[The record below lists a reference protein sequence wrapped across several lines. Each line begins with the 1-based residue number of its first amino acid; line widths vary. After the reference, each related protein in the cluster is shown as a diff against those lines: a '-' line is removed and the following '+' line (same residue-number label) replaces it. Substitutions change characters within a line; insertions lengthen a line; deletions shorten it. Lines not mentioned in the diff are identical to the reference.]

1 MRHKTLMP
9 LCLDNIVQV
18 RWSVGMPPQT
28 AQQLAHR
35 AIIGDRVVFRFDP
48 SEPVFTGLI
57 GAEHAAQMWLELND
71 RPAEAQPNQSV
82 GTMIL
87 VITSA
92 PDKVR
97 RVLAMLGA
105 EVEEV
110 GCHAP

>member
-1 MRHKTLMP
+1 
-9 LCLDNIVQV
+9 
-18 RWSVGMPPQT
+18 
-28 AQQLAHR
+28 
-35 AIIGDRVVFRFDP
+35 
-48 SEPVFTGLI
+48 
-57 GAEHAAQMWLELND
+57 
-71 RPAEAQPNQSV
+71 
-82 GTMIL
+82 MIL